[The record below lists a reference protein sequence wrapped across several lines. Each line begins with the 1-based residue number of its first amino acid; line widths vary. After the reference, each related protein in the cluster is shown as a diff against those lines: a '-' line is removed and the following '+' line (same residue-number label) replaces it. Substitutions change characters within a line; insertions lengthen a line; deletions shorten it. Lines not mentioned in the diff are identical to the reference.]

1 MLGFFSNKSDHPLAN
16 LKSAKQLLDDLPKTD
31 PVLVLDEIGQWIE
44 ALFDPENEFRL
55 DHQFAVLRMLDE
67 AAHPYLRKIINAYFA
82 VVPPAQFQENRLWGA
97 MNSYYSFSELG
108 YGNLTNGL
116 QNGEKGSS
124 ALKPHVAL
132 ICARGIYAAYGRME
146 CAAVRYA
153 RIDPQLWV
161 HLGEFYALAET
172 EQCQDEMLAVYQGIR
187 ANTSV
192 QHLLASVLMWYSVGV
207 GAFKPLDLHIAK
219 CLMLYVCQSFAMRD
233 HPEADSQF
241 MFDLEKPS
249 SPVRVTDEG
258 AMYPAGARFMG
269 IGAAS
274 GQLDNLLKT
283 LAKNLVPEELN
294 FGVAYSA
301 EVVVDVVRRL
311 AGFCQ
316 STLPMRKHP
325 RRKISMDVN
334 VLNGF
339 FKVIEK
345 TSTGLSIGDASSENW
360 SVEDMSATGMR
371 CVLPPGRGAGVKIG
385 TLIGLQPEKAEHW
398 GVGVVR
404 RLRRDER
411 NNLHIGVRILA
422 NKIMNV
428 VVRDPEGGGPVT
440 EHTALLLDRT
450 DEQGSESWML
460 LKADSFSINRSPT
473 LSLGNKDYLLMPL
486 ALVEKGEDFDLVRYR
501 RMAQESGG
509 EEAY

>member
-1 MLGFFSNKSDHPLAN
+1 MLGFFSNKSDHPLADF
-16 LKSAKQLLDDLPKTD
+16 KSAQQLLDDLPKTD
-31 PVLVLDEIGQWIE
+31 PVQVLDEIGHWIE
-44 ALFDPENEFRL
+44 ALFDPENAFRL

-67 AAHPYLRKIINAYFA
+67 AALPYLRKIINSYFA
-82 VVPPAQFQENRLWGA
+82 VVAPASFQENRFWAA
-97 MNSYYSFSELG
+97 MNGYYTFTESAYVQLA
-108 YGNLTNGL
+108 NGL
-116 QNGEKGSS
+116 QDGEKGSS
-124 ALKPHVAL
+124 GIRSQTAL

-146 CAAVRYA
+146 CAAVKYA
-153 RIDPQLWV
+153 QIDSQLWA
-161 HLGEFYALAET
+161 HLAAFYALAEA
-172 EQCQDEMLAVYQGIR
+172 EHCQDEMFPLYSGMKV
-187 ANTSV
+187 NTSV

-219 CLMLYVCQSFAMRD
+219 CLMIYMCQSFLVSD
-233 HPEADSQF
+233 HAEADSQF
-241 MFDLEKPS
+241 VFDLEKS
-249 SPVRVTDEG
+249 AAPVRVTDEG
-258 AMYPAGARFMG
+258 AMYPTSTRFVSIGGAP
-269 IGAAS
+269 
-274 GQLDNLLKT
+274 QHLDNLIKT

-301 EVVVDVVRRL
+301 EMMTDVVRRL

-316 STLPMRKHP
+316 STSPMRRHP
-325 RRKISMDVN
+325 RRKINIGVN

-345 TSTGLSIGDASSENW
+345 TNTGLSIGDASSESWN
-360 SVEDMSATGMR
+360 VEDMSATGMR
-371 CVLPPGRGAGVKIG
+371 CVLPPGHGAGVKIG

-404 RLRRDER
+404 RLRRDEK

-422 NKIMNV
+422 NKVLNV
-428 VVRDPEGGGPVT
+428 VVNDTEGGSADP

-460 LKADSFSINRSPT
+460 MKADTFSINRSPT
-473 LSLGNKDYLLMPL
+473 MKLGDQSYLLMPL

-501 RMAQESGG
+501 KMAQDTGG
-509 EEAY
+509 EDAY